1 MSNDN
6 QPKVYIRAKNADID
20 NKFFFMDLDI
30 AIVSNIE
37 FIKQSVL
44 YFLNENE
51 NIYTIDSIDSI
62 LKKTKNIVTSIQK
75 LYILTVTYKNFYNK
89 IKGNN
94 DPAPG
99 IPPEPQKKAS
109 NISEISL
116 TSTAPPIP
124 PEPQKKASNI
134 SEISLTST
142 APPIPPNPPI
152 PDKPNSHFNDL
163 FLKKLCL
170 DIIILLKNI
179 NNFWERLKG
188 FKNIIVEVN
197 ELESEISNLKYEKQ
211 NFEKNHFG
219 KKNMDFN
226 FRSATYDLNQYGMF
240 ELTADSPPFNII
252 EAIFKI
258 VIIPMYYGITSLK
271 CIPPTTFGIFHTGY
285 NAVNRNIF
293 EFKIS
298 KNKNKINK
306 LKTDNLNIE
315 TDNRDIAT
323 CISDIKTEIEKNI
336 EDDIDKMNE
345 DINKINFI
353 NPTLQDF
360 KDRYNDFM
368 NYIHD
373 IYKIKPF
380 DQDNLDQDYLFSIIY
395 VEYEKYHDYTDIIST
410 TKADLQKLKQE
421 LQKLKLDE
429 LVIMYKG
436 IFSLPDSTKVTIE
449 DVLIDAII
457 NETKADLQK
466 LKRELQKLKRDELVI
481 MYKGIFSLPD
491 STEVTAIEDV
501 LIDAIINET
510 KADLQ
515 KLKRELQKLKRDE
528 LVIMYK
534 GIFSLPDSTK
544 VTIEDV
550 LIDAIINET
559 KVPEII
565 EKIIYP
571 RVDEAYLQKL
581 KQELQKLKRD
591 ELVIMY
597 KGIFSLPDSTEVTAI
612 EDVLIDEIINE
623 TKADLQKLKRELQKL
638 KRDELVIMYKGIFS
652 LPDST
657 EVTAIKDVLIDAI
670 INETKV
676 PEIIEKIIYPSDSGG
691 AKNKK
696 RTTIKSGH
704 TLLRKTK
711 HTNRNKIY
719 RNKIYRNTKRIRQT
733 NTKRI
738 RQTKKR

>member
-99 IPPEPQKKAS
+99 
-109 NISEISL
+109 
-116 TSTAPPIP
+116 IP

-323 CISDIKTEIEKNI
+323 CISDIETEIKKNI
-336 EDDIDKMNE
+336 KNDIYEMNK
-345 DINKINFI
+345 DIHKINFM
-353 NPTLQDF
+353 NPTLQNF

-491 STEVTAIEDV
+491 
-501 LIDAIINET
+501 
-510 KADLQ
+510 
-515 KLKRELQKLKRDE
+515 
-528 LVIMYK
+528 
-534 GIFSLPDSTK
+534 
-544 VTIEDV
+544 
-550 LIDAIINET
+550 AIINET
-559 KVPEII
+559 KVPKII

-571 RVDEAYLQKL
+571 R
-581 KQELQKLKRD
+581 
-591 ELVIMY
+591 
-597 KGIFSLPDSTEVTAI
+597 
-612 EDVLIDEIINE
+612 
-623 TKADLQKLKRELQKL
+623 
-638 KRDELVIMYKGIFS
+638 
-652 LPDST
+652 
-657 EVTAIKDVLIDAI
+657 
-670 INETKV
+670 
-676 PEIIEKIIYPSDSGG
+676 DSGG